1 MWTPTSEPWECLY
14 RICSLDAVP
23 IGPCAPQTLWSMF
36 VAPETR
42 ASAAVSITASD
53 TLRIYNHCEVQD
65 SDEGL
70 LVFFTYCCS
79 ALNVIVGVL
88 SSKIMFWRTDN
99 CFLLTSFDS
108 ASIAGVDSSS
118 KSRKRAGS
126 RETNSCEVITYVRG

>member
-1 MWTPTSEPWECLY
+1 MRTTNALEHV
-14 RICSLDAVP
+14 RRAGDARV
-23 IGPCAPQTLWSMF
+23 GRGVDHRERH
-36 VAPETR
+36 VADLQPVR
-42 ASAAVSITASD
+42 
-53 TLRIYNHCEVQD
+53 D